1 MECRGNHMYTLSGAC
16 ISLVHKFENFLW
28 ALLVVKDTTL
38 VLFSR
43 KTWLRFCYMMQY
55 ISCIIYIILLYIA
68 CIVTLIHAGMCSC
81 SIGSV
86 SETIRIFTE

>member
-1 MECRGNHMYTLSGAC
+1 MNNMECRGNHMYTLSGAC

-38 VLFSR
+38 VLFSQ

-55 ISCIIYIILLYIA
+55 ISCITYIILLYIA
-68 CIVTLIHAGMCSC
+68 CIVTLFLDSC